1 MCPGPDKI
9 PRISNRIEWINRFC
23 IIQHGIFPPIVFF
36 KIKENRIR
44 SIIIHC
50 PDILLQSIL
59 ECIASLIECSFRIIF
74 KKIIQKQLIL
84 DLTFVRHGNI
94 SHKNVEILSNRIANL
109 IRTLDIHSIISRIA
123 QGQNNLRRIASGIF
137 YIPCQYDTAFID
149 FFRHRIQDVCFS
161 FRCDFLNRQFIGRRS
176 VVTHPHIPIDKCNR
190 SRNTSGT
197 YRILTAN
204 QLIFSLLENLKI
216 TLLRIIFQ
224 RIRPQ
229 RIYKQQIGT
238 VFRVES
244 ALIVSLYFHFIKSGL
259 FELYRPGGIDITR
272 IRRYNFPCSIVG
284 RQLVGIEILNVEKQ
298 FIIHAVILR
307 SYLRIRDKTVLIL
320 RQNGGIQP

>member
-1 MCPGPDKI
+1 MKAIIVDDELN
-9 PRISNRIEWINRFC
+9 NR
-23 IIQHGIFPPIVFF
+23 
-36 KIKENRIR
+36 ENLRQLLQ
-44 SIIIHC
+44 IHC
-50 PDILLQSIL
+50 PQVTVAA
-59 ECIASLIECSFRIIF
+59 CCASAAEAR
-74 KKIIQKQLIL
+74 
-84 DLTFVRHGNI
+84 N
-94 SHKNVEILSNRIANL
+94 EILRL
-109 IRTLDIHSIISRIA
+109 DPGLVFLDIEMP
-123 QGQNNLRRIASGIF
+123 GGNG
-137 YIPCQYDTAFID
+137 
-149 FFRHRIQDVCFS
+149 
-161 FRCDFLNRQFIGRRS
+161 
-176 VVTHPHIPIDKCNR
+176 
-190 SRNTSGT
+190 
-197 YRILTAN
+197 
-204 QLIFSLLENLKI
+204 FSLLENLKI

-272 IRRYNFPCSIVG
+272 IRRYNFPCRIVG

-307 SYLRIRDKTVLIL
+307 SYLRIGDKTVLIL